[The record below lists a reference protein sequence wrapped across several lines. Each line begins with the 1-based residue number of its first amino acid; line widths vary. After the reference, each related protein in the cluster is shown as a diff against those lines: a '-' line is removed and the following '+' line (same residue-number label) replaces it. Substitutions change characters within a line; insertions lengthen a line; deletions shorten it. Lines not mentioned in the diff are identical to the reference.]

1 MRIAKLVVAFLAL
14 SFMAGCTNTYHGAK
28 ENIKDNLHWLHN
40 EPSHMEKN
48 WGPAPTGYYGQH
60 KRATLLKPVANS
72 GQLAWTEVPPPAIT
86 ADGPVTVYPLDGA
99 PAQQMQYQAPQYAD
113 NDYNSVTVDYG
124 QLMQQLYFDHAS
136 AAISRAD
143 RAQLM
148 NWGRSVKNQ
157 QGVAITVVGHAS
169 LRVDGVT
176 DPVRRKEINFEMAQK
191 RANAVTAALQKSGV
205 MRGWI
210 ESISK
215 GEEEATGNEAA
226 DRRADVFMK

>member
-28 ENIKDNLHWLHN
+28 DNIRDNLHWLHN

-60 KRATLLKPVANS
+60 KRATLLKPVANT
-72 GQLAWTEVPPPAIT
+72 GKLVWTEVPAPVAV
-86 ADGPVTVYPLDGA
+86 AEGPVTVYPIDGA
-99 PAQQMQYQAPQYAD
+99 QPVQYAD

-124 QLMQQLYFDHAS
+124 QLMQQLYFDHGS
-136 AAISRAD
+136 AVISRAD

-148 NWGRSVKNQ
+148 NWGRSVKDQ

-191 RANAVTAALQKSGV
+191 RANAVTSALQKSGV

-210 ESISK
+210 EAISK